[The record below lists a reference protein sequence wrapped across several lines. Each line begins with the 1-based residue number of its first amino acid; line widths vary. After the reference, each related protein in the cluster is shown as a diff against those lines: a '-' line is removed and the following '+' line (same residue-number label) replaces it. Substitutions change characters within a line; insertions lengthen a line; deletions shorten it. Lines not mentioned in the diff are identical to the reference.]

1 MTFDQ
6 GAIIGL
12 LLCMFAV
19 YALDRFRVELVAL
32 CGLALGA
39 ALGLVP
45 MTDIFSGF
53 SSPAVVTVAEVLLIV
68 TVLARTH
75 VVERFARAIIGKA
88 RTERGALV
96 VLCATGALVSVPM
109 NNIGALALMFPVTLS
124 VSARL
129 GLPPGRMLMPL
140 SFATL
145 LGGLCSLT
153 GTPANLIV
161 NDWLRT
167 ETGKG
172 WAYFELGL
180 VGAPVTLAG
189 LACLVLLAP
198 ILFRHLRGDADA
210 PAETGPTEML
220 CEVTVPPGSTL
231 TGTALPEA
239 EAQTGV
245 QFHGVVRGDAH
256 VFARREAIILAP
268 GDTLIAEGPIERI
281 EALHDAGAL
290 RWAGALREAGRGSD
304 GGADMDRLDVVVM
317 PDSIVLGS
325 HLAACEGFAGHG
337 VEIVAIGGRRRRVEG
352 RFEDLQIGLG
362 DVLMLR
368 GPRAAA
374 RAAAADALV
383 LPLSPRAAPAPRHP
397 DALRSLA
404 IFVLGVAATA
414 SGYVPP
420 EIAFGGVVVAM
431 ALLGTL
437 RLQQALQELNWPILI
452 LLACMIPLGAAMEQ
466 SGAAQTIA
474 NALVG
479 TLPSTDPALVTL
491 MVLLITVMV
500 TPFVD
505 NVSTAVVLSPVA
517 AGISAQ
523 AGVPVEPLLVAVA
536 IGASLDFL
544 TPFGHHNNAVV
555 MGAAGYRFRDFPR
568 LGLPLL
574 LVCTAVAFV
583 FIWLAW
589 L

>member
-1 MTFDQ
+1 MTFEQ
-6 GAIIGL
+6 AAIIGL

-45 MTDIFSGF
+45 MTALFSGF
-53 SSPAVVTVAEVLLIV
+53 SSPAVITVTEVLLIV
-68 TVLARTH
+68 TVLARTR

-88 RTERGALV
+88 RTERGALA

-124 VSARL
+124 ICARL

-161 NDWLRT
+161 NDWLT
-167 ETGKG
+167 AETGKG

-180 VGAPVTLAG
+180 VGGPVTLAG

-198 ILFRHLRGDADA
+198 FLFRHLRDDTEA
-210 PAETGPTEML
+210 PLETGPADML
-220 CEVTVPPGSTL
+220 CEVTVPPGSALAGLTL
-231 TGTALPEA
+231 PAA
-239 EAQTGV
+239 EAQAGV
-245 QFHGVVRGDAH
+245 QLHGVYRAGAH
-256 VFARREAIILAP
+256 VFARREAIALAA
-268 GDTLIAEGPIERI
+268 GDVLIAEGSIDQI

-290 RWAGALREAGRGSD
+290 HWAGRAPGD
-304 GGADMDRLDVVVM
+304 GDMERLDVVVM
-317 PDSIVLGS
+317 PDSVVLGS
-325 HLAACEGFAGHG
+325 HLAACDAFAGHG
-337 VEIVAIGGRRRRVEG
+337 VEIVAIAGRRRRVEG

-368 GPRAAA
+368 GPRGTA
-374 RAAAADALV
+374 RTAAADALV
-383 LPLSPRAAPAPRHP
+383 LPLSLRATPAPRHP
-397 DALRSLA
+397 DAVRSLA
-404 IFVLGVAATA
+404 IFGLGVAATA
-414 SGYVPP
+414 SGFVPP

-431 ALLGTL
+431 ALFGTL
-437 RLQQALQELNWPILI
+437 RLQQALQELNWPIVI

-479 TLPSTDPALVTL
+479 TLPSTDPVLVTL
-491 MVLLITVMV
+491 LVLLITVSV

-517 AGISAQ
+517 AGISAR

-568 LGLPLL
+568 LGVPLL
-574 LVCTAVAFV
+574 LVCTVVAFA
-583 FIWLAW
+583 FIWLVW